1 MKREKERDR
10 RREAGGRWQLNG
22 GHRGSFTAIVKGEVR
37 TMSERE
43 REKESGMDCRCAV
56 KDRARELA
64 KGALNFPRSIG
75 EEAK

>member
-43 REKESGMDCRCAV
+43 RERKRVEWIADVQSKTERESWRRV
-56 KDRARELA
+56 L
-64 KGALNFPRSIG
+64 
-75 EEAK
+75 